1 MAKALASDD
10 IFVYTIAPGFV
21 ETDMAK
27 LALEQAR
34 GESIRNQS
42 PLGRVAEPIEIAET
56 IAFLATGKKLKE
68 IAAELCLSIN
78 TISTY
83 RSRIL
88 QKMDL
93 KSNADVIHYAINNK
107 LIRILI
113 PNFYI

>member
-56 IAFLATGKKLKE
+56 IAFLATGKNEYLTG
-68 IAAELCLSIN
+68 SI
-78 TISTY
+78 I
-83 RSRIL
+83 
-88 QKMDL
+88 D
-93 KSNADVIHYAINNK
+93 INGASY
-107 LIRILI
+107 LRM
-113 PNFYI
+113 